1 MEAAGWVPGS
11 CRFRCPTVRACRLAI
26 PARATAGE
34 VLALADQALV
44 ELAREQGDFGLT
56 KVMAEKAAGE
66 ANLIAAA
73 RD

>member
-1 MEAAGWVPGS
+1 MEAAGWVPRS
-11 CRFRCPTVRACRLAI
+11 YRFRRPTQRACRLTA
-26 PARATAGE
+26 PVVATAGE

-44 ELAREQGDFGLT
+44 ELAGEQGDFGLT